1 MFFPLRTSETP
12 RRFPWASLV
21 LVLFWLSAELLSR
34 FWPGSHLDFLKK
46 VAFWPQHSSWAFV
59 SALCFFPNF
68 FSFVVAILFAWVF
81 TPKVFERRG
90 VALSCLIALGGAAL
104 AIFSFRAIHPESEA
118 PLLAPEA
125 FLGVLLGIFMRRDIW
140 GSVSTLVFGLRWAQI
155 FEVPSYVLLF
165 FWFFYIF
172 LANLFLV
179 EPFASAPML
188 YWLPFTAFLWG
199 FVVESLLPTSF
210 VQENH
215 EDRDPPA

>member
-1 MFFPLRTSETP
+1 MFFPLRTTETS
-12 RRFPWASLV
+12 RRFPRASLA
-21 LVLFWLSAELLSR
+21 LVIFWCAAEFLSR
-34 FWPGSHLDFLKK
+34 AWPGPHLDFLKK
-46 VAFWPQHSSWAFV
+46 IAFWPQHSGWNFV

-68 FSFVVAILFAWVF
+68 FSFVIAILFAWVF

-90 VALSCLIALGGAAL
+90 VLLSMVIALSGAAL
-104 AIFSFRAIHPESEA
+104 AIFSFRAIHPEAEA

-140 GSVSTLVFGLRWAQI
+140 GSVSTLVLGLRWAQI

-188 YWLPFTAFLWG
+188 YWLPFVSFLWG
-199 FVVESLLPTSF
+199 FVIESILPAPKM
-210 VQENH
+210 QETDEN
-215 EDRDPPA
+215 RDSPT